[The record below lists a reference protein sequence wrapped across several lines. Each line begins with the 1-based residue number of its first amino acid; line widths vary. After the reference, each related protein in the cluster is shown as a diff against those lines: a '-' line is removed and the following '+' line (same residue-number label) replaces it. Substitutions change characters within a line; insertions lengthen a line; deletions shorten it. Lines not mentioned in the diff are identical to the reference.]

1 MVGGLVQNEQ
11 VDPAVHEHTK
21 AQPGLLPAGQGGHLL
36 EHVLPPELEGGQ
48 AVPRL
53 LGGAVLGVEHG
64 VHQVAVRPV
73 KADDLGQVAGA
84 DGGPQVDG
92 AGVRHLLP
100 HDELDEGGFAG
111 AVVPQQGDALPA
123 RHLQVNVLEQG
134 ARPKGLFQLGDHQGL
149 VPVELPLAEAGGQP
163 ALLCGL
169 VGGAHALDAPLHV
182 DGPFVLLVV
191 AFKCPQAHLLRRGL
205 QLGDLGLLLLVLLEP
220 LLIPAL
226 LFLHIE
232 GVVAGVELRLSVLDF
247 RHPFDHFVQ
256 KPAVV
261 GDGQHRALEPLQI
274 ALQPLGGVQIQVVGG
289 LVQQEDVGVL
299 QYEPCQV
306 DSGLFPAGQRV
317 KGARAHIGPDAQAV
331 ANLVQPGLGV
341 VSTPGLKS
349 GGELVVPGHHL
360 GVVPVGHF
368 RRQLGKLRLHGV
380 EGGEGRV
387 QHIPHRIP
395 FRVYRDLGDQPQP
408 LARGDGNGTLVGVD
422 LPGHHAENGG
432 LARAV
437 AAQQAHPLPLVDL
450 EGEAVQN
457 SFADLE
463 LLDQAGKLYVNHG

>member
-1 MVGGLVQNEQ
+1 M
-11 VDPAVHEHTK
+11 
-21 AQPGLLPAGQGGHLL
+21 
-36 EHVLPPELEGGQ
+36 
-48 AVPRL
+48 
-53 LGGAVLGVEHG
+53 
-64 VHQVAVRPV
+64 
-73 KADDLGQVAGA
+73 
-84 DGGPQVDG
+84 
-92 AGVRHLLP
+92 
-100 HDELDEGGFAG
+100 
-111 AVVPQQGDALPA
+111 
-123 RHLQVNVLEQG
+123 
-134 ARPKGLFQLGDHQGL
+134 
-149 VPVELPLAEAGGQP
+149 ELPLAEPGGQL
-163 ALLCGL
+163 AFLCGP
-169 VGGAHALDAPLHV
+169 VGGAHTLDAPLHV

-191 AFKCPQAHLLRRGL
+191 ALERPQAHLLRRGL

-220 LLIPAL
+220 LLVTPL

-232 GVVAGVELRLSVLDF
+232 GVVAGVKLRLSVLDF
-247 RHPFDHFVQ
+247 RHPFDHLVQ

-261 GDGQHRALEPLQI
+261 GDGQHRALEPLQV

-299 QYEPCQV
+299 QYKPCQV
-306 DSGLFPAGQRV
+306 DPGLFPAGQRV

-331 ANLVQPGLGV
+331 ADLVQPGLGV
-341 VSTPGLKS
+341 IAAPGLKS

-368 RRQLGKLRLHGV
+368 RRQLGELRLHGV
-380 EGGEGRV
+380 EGGEGGV
-387 QHIPHRIP
+387 QHVPDGVAR
-395 FRVYRDLGDQPQP
+395 RVDGDLGDEPQP
-408 LARGDGNGTLVGVD
+408 LARGDGHRALVRVH